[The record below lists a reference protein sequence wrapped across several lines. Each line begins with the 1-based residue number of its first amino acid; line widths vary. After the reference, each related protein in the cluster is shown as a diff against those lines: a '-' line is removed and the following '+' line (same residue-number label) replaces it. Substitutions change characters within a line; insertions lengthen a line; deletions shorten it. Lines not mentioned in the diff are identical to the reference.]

1 LIYQVVAEG
10 EITPAKSAGLCLTIA
25 AIGYPSAFL
34 QENVMP
40 IRFEFQRSLFRIKIN
55 ILVALCVLITVASL
69 ARLGIW
75 QLDRAAGKLAEHQA
89 VQLEY
94 QEKALRLEE
103 IPVMELQPENNELQ
117 NRHVSLSGT
126 YENEHSILLLAQFY
140 DGQLGYS
147 VVTPLRLESNQQ
159 LVLVNRGWITA
170 VLRTD
175 SQPNLQPY
183 HEPVAITG
191 QIHLPEPRPRAY
203 AEQLDS
209 STWPLRMRYLDFM
222 TINEKLG
229 EPVFPFEVRLADTQP
244 SGLIRHWPAVHI
256 NINQNLSYAMQWF
269 ALALLV
275 SLVSLLASSNLW
287 SLIRG
292 PR

>member
-1 LIYQVVAEG
+1 
-10 EITPAKSAGLCLTIA
+10 
-25 AIGYPSAFL
+25 
-34 QENVMP
+34 MP
-40 IRFEFQRSLFRIKIN
+40 IRFEYQISLFRIKIN
-55 ILVALCVLITVASL
+55 ILVVLCVLITVASL

-75 QLDRAAGKLAEHQA
+75 QLDRAAEKLAEQQA

-94 QEKALRLEE
+94 QEKALRLED
-103 IPVMELQPENNELQ
+103 IPAKELQPGNNDLQ
-117 NRHVSLSGT
+117 NRHVSLNGT
-126 YENEHSILLLAQFY
+126 YENEHSLLLLAQFY

-147 VVTPLRLESNQQ
+147 VVTPLRLKSSQQ

-170 VLRTD
+170 VLRAD
-175 SQPNLQPY
+175 SRPNLQPY
-183 HEPVAITG
+183 HEPVTITG
-191 QIHLPEPRPRAY
+191 QIHLREPRPQAY

-209 STWPLRMRYLDFM
+209 SSWPLRMRYLDFM
-222 TINEKLG
+222 TINEKLA
-229 EPVFPFEVRLADTQP
+229 EPVLPFEVRLAEGQP
-244 SGLIRHWPAVHI
+244 GGLIRHWPAVHI

-275 SLVSLLASSNLW
+275 ALVSLLASSNLW